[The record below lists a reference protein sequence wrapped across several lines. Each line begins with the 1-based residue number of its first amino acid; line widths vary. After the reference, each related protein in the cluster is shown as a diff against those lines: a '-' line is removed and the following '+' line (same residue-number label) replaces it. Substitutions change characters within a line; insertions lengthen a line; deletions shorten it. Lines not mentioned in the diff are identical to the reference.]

1 MKPGHPTTATEASF
15 QPLRPAL
22 WEDPE
27 LGPVLR
33 RLAVEDPDL
42 IEAVV
47 DVDRS
52 LIRLALAQTPLDR
65 LRSSS
70 NMMRTLMRFRREPT
84 SEGR

>member
-1 MKPGHPTTATEASF
+1 MKPSHPSTATAACS
-15 QPLRPAL
+15 QPLQPGL
-22 WEDPE
+22 WEDPDI
-27 LGPVLR
+27 GPVLR
-33 RLAVEDPDL
+33 RLAVQDPDL
-42 IEAVV
+42 IEAVA

-52 LIRLALAQTPLDR
+52 LIRLALAQAPLDR

>member
-1 MKPGHPTTATEASF
+1 MKPSHADAATTACSW
-15 QPLRPAL
+15 PLQSAL
-22 WEDPE
+22 WEDPD

-33 RLAVEDPDL
+33 RLTVQDPDL
-42 IEAVV
+42 IEAVA

-52 LIRLALAQTPLDR
+52 LIRLALSQSPLDR
-65 LRSSS
+65 LRSAS

>member
-1 MKPGHPTTATEASF
+1 MKPGHPTTATEACT
-15 QPLRPAL
+15 QPLQPAL
-22 WEDPE
+22 WEDPD

-33 RLAVEDPDL
+33 GLAVQDPDL
-42 IEAVV
+42 IEAVA

-52 LIRLALAQTPLDR
+52 LIRLALAQAPLDR